1 MCSQDVFCLG
11 EPETSEEY
19 LEADEPE
26 IFTRPY
32 LYHWGESLWFT
43 VMAKLLTRVEWK
55 TRERLLQHRP
65 AASAPAPNI
74 PPKVCAAPAKKAGL
88 PCCCSTQPHT
98 NAQLVATDCDA
109 WATWGWCC
117 VHTYPDLTRGKYPA
131 ARNSGSFPS
140 HKPQLVC
147 LPKPFSLKE

>member
-19 LEADEPE
+19 LEAGEPE

-43 VMAKLLTRVEWK
+43 VMAKVLTRVEWK

-74 PPKVCAAPAKKAGL
+74 PPKGCSAPAGKAGL

-98 NAQLVATDCDA
+98 NTQPVTTDCA
-109 WATWGWCC
+109 MPGHAYGNVGWYR
-117 VHTYPDLTRGKYPA
+117 VHTYPRSDPWQIPCCKKFWPI
-131 ARNSGSFPS
+131 
-140 HKPQLVC
+140 
-147 LPKPFSLKE
+147 SLS